1 LAKPKKIQRRI
12 LIKQQIKMNNTLT
25 VPKDKVLAAYSK
37 AKSPRK
43 VMLENLFGLKTFQPE
58 IKERIKNF
66 DDVLRENGIVKLDFE
81 KSCQGLTP
89 DEVAYKMIK
98 EIVKAFN
105 EGWVPDWTNSNE
117 YKYYPWF
124 KMGSPSGGGFSFDG
138 YDCWSTYSCV
148 GSRLCFKSADLAK
161 HAGQLFESIY
171 KDFLTV

>member
-1 LAKPKKIQRRI
+1 
-12 LIKQQIKMNNTLT
+12 MSNTLKINIPEGFEIDSFEAST
-25 VPKDKVLAAYSK
+25 GEIKFKAIPKD
-37 AKSPRK
+37 
-43 VMLENLFGLKTFQPE
+43 
-58 IKERIKNF
+58 IKERITNLN
-66 DDVLRENGIVKLDFE
+66 DVIRENGKTEEEFRE
-81 KSCQGLTP
+81 SCKGLEP

-117 YKYYPWF
+117 GKYYPWF

-138 YDCWSTYSCV
+138 YDYWRTYSYV